1 MNQKLHERIWQFKLV
16 DVETRDCSAY
26 FRKRASEMAAAL
38 NCRLVAMSG
47 VKVEHMRGEVRMV
60 VGTALLE
67 NPRENVLAFP
77 KSRHRPSS

>member
-16 DVETRDCSAY
+16 DGETRDCSAY

-38 NCRLVAMSG
+38 NCRLVAMSD